1 LSRDSTV
8 RESIIQTHDLHA
20 FEEELM
26 AETPENL
33 PSGAGEIARTYP
45 EIWAA
50 YAALGKACSEAGPL
64 DGRTRRMVKL
74 ALAVGALSEGAVHS
88 HTRRG
93 LADGLTKE
101 ELKQVALL
109 AIPTLGFPQG
119 VKALTWIEDIT
130 DPASFDAAPLT
141 LSESPT

>member
-1 LSRDSTV
+1 V
-8 RESIIQTHDLHA
+8 P
-20 FEEELM
+20 FEEEHM
-26 AETPENL
+26 AEAPENL
-33 PSGAGEIARTYP
+33 PSGAGEVAQAYP
-45 EIWAA
+45 AIWAA

-64 DGRTRRMVKL
+64 EDRTRRLVKL

-93 LADGLTKE
+93 LAEGLSKE

-130 DPASFDAAPLT
+130 DPASTDRAP
-141 LSESPT
+141 SP